1 MQKDDAGNLQL
12 FLKIYEQQR
21 VLSVWTEKK
30 HNANHNGT
38 RLLKGLL
45 GKKVFSYPKSLY
57 TVLDTLKIMTGKN
70 DIVLDFFAGSGTTGH
85 AVLAL
90 NEEDGGNRQFI
101 LVEQLDDHIAVCK
114 ERLTKVMQ
122 GANSGARFVYCELK
136 QHNQKFMDAIQAAKT
151 PRQLLAVWNDMKAN
165 SFLDYNLDMKAQ
177 AAHMAEFKKLSLA
190 EQKRHLCEI
199 LDKNQLYVNL
209 ASLND
214 RDRACTA
221 AEKKLTADFYQT
233 GKAK

>member
-1 MQKDDAGNLQL
+1 MQL

-21 VLSVWTEKK
+21 ILSVWTEKK

-38 RLLKGLL
+38 RLLKKLL
-45 GKKVFSYPKSLY
+45 GRNMFSYPKSIY

-114 ERLTKVMQ
+114 ERITKVMKS
-122 GANSGARFVYCELK
+122 ANNGARFVYFELK
-136 QHNQKFMDAIQAAKT
+136 QHNQNFMNDIQSADTTRK
-151 PRQLLAVWNDMKAN
+151 LLSVWNKMKER
-165 SFLDYNLDMKAQ
+165 SFINYNLDIKQ
-177 AAHMAEFKKLSLA
+177 QEKHLAEFKQLSPA

-209 ASLND
+209 SSLND
-214 RDRACTA
+214 RDHACSA
-221 AEKKLTADFYQT
+221 AEKKVTADFYQT